1 MNKTRQ
7 DFPLS
12 IRKPIKKTMV
22 KAGIGVLTGLLLI
35 GIHLF
40 LAPYFNM
47 SVAAAIKMGF
57 RYFTDTMFNSFIIML
72 LVGAAIYEYLYYESY
87 YYDLGDDII
96 TIRKGVMSTQEI
108 TLAYERIQDI
118 NVDQD
123 FLDRLFGLY
132 DVHFTTATMSSEK
145 EAHID
150 GVEKETAESLKQLVL
165 GIVKEKLRR

>member
-87 YYDLGDDII
+87 YL
-96 TIRKGVMSTQEI
+96 
-108 TLAYERIQDI
+108 
-118 NVDQD
+118 
-123 FLDRLFGLY
+123 
-132 DVHFTTATMSSEK
+132 
-145 EAHID
+145 
-150 GVEKETAESLKQLVL
+150 
-165 GIVKEKLRR
+165 

>member
-1 MNKTRQ
+1 MNIFITN
-7 DFPLS
+7 
-12 IRKPIKKTMV
+12 
-22 KAGIGVLTGLLLI
+22 LI
-35 GIHLF
+35 I
-40 LAPYFNM
+40 
-47 SVAAAIKMGF
+47 
-57 RYFTDTMFNSFIIML
+57 
-72 LVGAAIYEYLYYESY
+72 
-87 YYDLGDDII
+87 YDLGDDII

-132 DVHFTTATMSSEK
+132 DVRFTTATMSSEK